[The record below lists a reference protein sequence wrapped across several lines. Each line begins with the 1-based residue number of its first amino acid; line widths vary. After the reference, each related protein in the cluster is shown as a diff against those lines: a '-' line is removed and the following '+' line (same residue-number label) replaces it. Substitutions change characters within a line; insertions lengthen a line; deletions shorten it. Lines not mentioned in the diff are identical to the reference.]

1 MSAETRH
8 FPVGFSRGKKLVAW
22 ILKLMARILK
32 SEPLIFSLLP
42 CGVNA
47 LKISFHFSAP
57 ENAVLPPRF
66 CVAACPLPCC
76 LMCVLRCLM
85 CFSARGKRAGRCAAC
100 CSSCDMWHGFP
111 GSAVAGRQT
120 YSPNIPLYTAL
131 RSVPALSSLPYS
143 QYIAPNSPRCLMYS
157 HLQAMERG
165 VS

>member
-1 MSAETRH
+1 MSAETRY

-22 ILKLMARILK
+22 ILKLMARISK

-42 CGVNA
+42 CGYNA

-76 LMCVLRCLM
+76 LMC
-85 CFSARGKRAGRCAAC
+85 FSARGKRAGRCAAC
-100 CSSCDMWHGFP
+100 CSSCGMWQGFP
-111 GSAVAGRQT
+111 GCAAAGRQT

-143 QYIAPNSPRCLMYS
+143 QYIAPNSPCCLMYS